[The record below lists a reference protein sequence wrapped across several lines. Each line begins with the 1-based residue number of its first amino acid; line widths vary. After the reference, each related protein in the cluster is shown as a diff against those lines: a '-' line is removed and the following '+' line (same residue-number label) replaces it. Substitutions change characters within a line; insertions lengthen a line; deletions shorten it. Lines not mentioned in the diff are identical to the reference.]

1 MANYSKTISIMK
13 KKQILSVMAA
23 ALMLIPASAGVKA
36 KKKKA
41 EKQLSTIEII
51 DKVNTHWQ
59 TANKPEVNA
68 FWDNAAYFTGNMEA
82 YKLTG
87 NAKYL
92 EYSDKW
98 ARHNKWSGATE
109 QDPSKWQYKTYGEDQ
124 QHVLFGDWQICFQTY
139 LDMYAMNPDPYKIAR
154 AKEVMGREAAMSQ
167 NDFWW
172 WIDALYMVM
181 PVMTKMYNATGDVM
195 YLDKLYA
202 NFKYADDLM
211 FDKDEHLYFR
221 DAKYIYPAH
230 KTDEGKKDFWARGNG
245 WALAGLAKVIAD
257 MPESYR
263 HRAFFVERFRQ
274 LADAVSKCQQE
285 DGYWTR
291 SMLDAKQAEGP
302 ETSGTAFFAYGLLW
316 GMNHGLLD
324 RAVYGPVADKAWTYL
339 STVALQDDGSVGY
352 VQPIGEKAVKGQ
364 KLTAA
369 NVTNFGT
376 GAFLLAAC
384 EKVRYDD
391 GSVMPA
397 PPVQFTVNVTNT
409 LGSFRQEVVEL
420 DAKTVFA
427 KLGIS
432 GGRQFQVYNA
442 VGQQVPY
449 QITYDGKVLI
459 DAAVRPNGTAVFTF
473 KKGTPKTFVNTCY
486 GRMYPERVDDIA
498 WENDRAA
505 YRCYGPALQ
514 RTGEKSFGNDVW
526 VKNTPELV
534 VEQRYYIE
542 DTSKAKIAQLKKT
555 DPDAAKALEMAT
567 TYHYDQGNGLDCYKV
582 GPTLGCGTPA
592 LIDGDNIVFPYCY
605 KDYEILDNGPLR
617 FTVKLVYNPSKYKTD
632 ANVVENRILSLDK
645 NSNFNKMTVWY
656 DGLTVPADL
665 ATGVVLHSEDVD
677 NVVMGADYIQY
688 ADPTDNPAGQNF
700 QIYVATLFP
709 NGVSHTKKV
718 MNATPVNGNAGHALG
733 VVGNYKSGQKY
744 TYYFGS
750 AWSKY
755 DCRSQAEWQERVNSA
770 LAGIKTPLTV
780 EIK

>member
-1 MANYSKTISIMK
+1 MME
-13 KKQILSVMAA
+13 KKQILGFMAA
-23 ALMLIPASAGVKA
+23 ALMLVPAPAASKA
-36 KKKKA
+36 KKKEA
-41 EKQLSTIEII
+41 ARQLSAIEIV

-59 TANKPEVNA
+59 ATNKPEVNA
-68 FWDNAAYFTGNMEA
+68 FWDNAVYFTGNMEA

-98 ARHNKWSGATE
+98 ARHNEWSGATE
-109 QDPSKWQYKTYGEDQ
+109 QDPQKWQYKTYGEGQ
-124 QHVLFGDWQICFQTY
+124 QHVLFADWQVCFQTY
-139 LDMYAMNPDPYKIAR
+139 LDMYAMNPDDYKVAR
-154 AKEVMGREAAMSQ
+154 AKQVLGREAVMPQ

-172 WIDALYMVM
+172 WVDALYMGM
-181 PVMTKMYNATGDVM
+181 PALSKMYKMTGDEAC
-195 YLDKLYA
+195 LDKLYA

-211 FDKDEHLYFR
+211 FDKDDHLYYR

-230 KTDEGKKDFWARGNG
+230 KTEAGKKDFWARGNG

-257 MPESYR
+257 VPEKWE
-263 HRAFFVERFRQ
+263 HRAALVERFRQ
-274 LADAVSKCQQE
+274 LADAASKCQQE
-285 DGYWTR
+285 EGYWTR
-291 SMLDAKQAEGP
+291 SMLDPKQAEGA
-302 ETSGTAFFAYGLLW
+302 ETSGTALIAYGLLW
-316 GMNHGLLD
+316 GMNNGLLD
-324 RAVYGPVADKAWTYL
+324 RAAYGPVADKAWNYL
-339 STVALQDDGSVGY
+339 STVALQADGSVGY

-364 KLTAA
+364 ELTAA

-397 PPVQFTVNVTNT
+397 DVKQFTVNVSNT
-409 LGSFRQEVVEL
+409 LGSFRQEVVEI
-420 DAKTVFA
+420 DAKTVYG

-459 DAAVRPNGTAVFTF
+459 DVAVRPMGTATFTF
-473 KKGTPKTFVNTCY
+473 KKGTPNTFVNTCY

-498 WENDRAA
+498 WENDRGA

-526 VKNTPELV
+526 VKNTPSLV
-534 VEQRYYIE
+534 VEERYFIE
-542 DTSKAKIAQLKKT
+542 DQGKPKVAALKQT
-555 DPDAAKALEMAT
+555 DPAAAKALEMTT

-592 LIDGDNIVFPYCY
+592 LMIGDSIVMPYCY
-605 KDYEILDNGPLR
+605 KEYEILDNGPLR
-617 FTVKLVYNPSKYKTD
+617 FTVKLVYNTSAYKAD
-632 ANVVENRILSLDK
+632 KNVVENRLLSLDK

-656 DGLTVPADL
+656 DGLTEAAAVAS
-665 ATGVVLHSEDVD
+665 GISLHSEDVD
-677 NVVMGADYIQY
+677 NVVLGKDYIQY
-688 ADPTDNPAGQNF
+688 ADPTDNPSGQNF
-700 QIYVATLFP
+700 QIFVATLYP
-709 NGVSHTKKV
+709 NGVSEMKKV
-718 MNATPVNGNAGHALG
+718 MYAKPENGNAGHALG
-733 VVGNYKSGQKY
+733 IMDDYKSGQKF

-755 DCRSQAEWQERVNSA
+755 DCRSQAEWQERVNST
-770 LAGIKTPLTV
+770 LANIKAPLTV
-780 EIK
+780 EVK